1 MLNTVVHASGCVI
14 GVVTAV
20 VLGIGDADCRP
31 CQTVIGAG
39 ARSAGV
45 GAGGLCNINTDV
57 ALINSDM
64 ASLLMSVIVDLLS
77 R

>member
-1 MLNTVVHASGCVI
+1 MLGM
-14 GVVTAV
+14 
-20 VLGIGDADCRP
+20 GDAGFKP

-45 GAGGLCNINTDV
+45 GTDGLCNTNTDV

-64 ASLLMSVIVDLLS
+64 ANLLMSVMVTYFLG